1 MSKLP
6 LALYAGSL
14 FFLVF
19 IVAPTLLRERQN
31 KNLAGRFYGRIL
43 WRFYPLAFLLL
54 MFYLISD
61 ANKFHALLLMSGLG
75 VNITISYYLRKIKKS
90 LGNIDTVPY
99 DDPKRVFFRKL
110 SIFSTLVFS
119 LNFFLSLYLLLMS

>member
-14 FFLVF
+14 FLLVF
-19 IVAPTLLRERQN
+19 VVAPTLLRERQN

-43 WRFYPLAFLLL
+43 WRCYPLAFL
-54 MFYLISD
+54 
-61 ANKFHALLLMSGLG
+61 
-75 VNITISYYLRKIKKS
+75 
-90 LGNIDTVPY
+90 Y
-99 DDPKRVFFRKL
+99 DDLKRVFFRKL